1 MERTKIANSF
11 EKKCWEIR

>member
-1 MERTKIANSF
+1 MERRKIANSF